1 MFTQMQDFVAERTTA
16 VADQVQK
23 FMKEP
28 VAAAREAAVDSAGNL
43 RSLKAPVRVFA
54 RSGIKLTVLSQE
66 TAQSLI
72 ELQSE
77 IIQSAIGDAALRL
90 ERASRAANLVDL
102 WRAQVELMPAT
113 RERMMEDGRRALTIL
128 KHARKELGDV
138 ASYAYER
145 VIEPAEEEVVQKART
160 VKRRAKKV
168 VRKAKA
174 TARKTAPAAA

>member
-1 MFTQMQDFVAERTTA
+1 MFNQM
-16 VADQVQK
+16 QK

-28 VAAAREAAVDSAGNL
+28 IAAAREAAVDSAVNL

-54 RSGIKLTVLSQE
+54 RSGIKLTLVSQE
-66 TAQSLI
+66 TAQNLI

-113 RERMMEDGRRALTIL
+113 RERLVEDGRRALTIL

-145 VIEPAEEEVVQKART
+145 VVEPAEEETVKKVRT
-160 VKRRAKKV
+160 VKRRAKKTV
-168 VRKAKA
+168 TKAKA
-174 TARKTAPAAA
+174 RVRKTAAAA